1 MNVMQI
7 LFTILIVGLAAV
19 ALLSGNLLMNQFAIQ
34 LHPNS
39 FINGLFKYQIYAV
52 VVALLTLILF
62 RSYQPASVQMIRIGD
77 LSVIAGKEK
86 LLGIDGKSSWL
97 SNGVQLLFFIS
108 LATAI
113 FMFLGV
119 RQANRLDAFEWWFVP
134 YVLLFSLTNS
144 FAEEIIFRYGVIA
157 GMEHAYTAFTIQL
170 VSAILFGLP
179 HYSGSPGGGIGILMS
194 GVLGYIL
201 CKATLE
207 TKGISIAWGIHFVQD
222 VIIFTG
228 LMMMRNSSSTG

>member
-1 MNVMQI
+1 MQMI
-7 LFTILIVGLAAV
+7 YTLIVVGMAAI
-19 ALLSGNLLMNQFAIQ
+19 ALLSGNFVMNQLSIQ

-52 VVALLTLILF
+52 VVALLTLIIF
-62 RSYQPASVQMIRIGD
+62 RWYHPESVQMLRIGD
-77 LSVIAGKEK
+77 LFNIAGKEK
-86 LLGIDGKSSWL
+86 ILGINGKSSWL
-97 SNGVQLLFFIS
+97 SNGLQLLFFIS
-108 LATAI
+108 LATGV
-113 FMFLGV
+113 FMFFGV
-119 RQANRLDAFEWWFVP
+119 REANRLDAFEWWFFP

-157 GMEHAYTAFTIQL
+157 GLENTYSVFTIQL
-170 VSAILFGLP
+170 VSAVLFGLP
-179 HYSGSPGGGIGILMS
+179 HYFGSPGGSIGILMS

-222 VIIFTG
+222 IIIFTG
-228 LMMMRNSSSTG
+228 LMMMRTHASAG

>member
-1 MNVMQI
+1 MQMMYTLLVI
-7 LFTILIVGLAAV
+7 GMATV
-19 ALLSGNLLMNQFAIQ
+19 ALLSGNFVMNQFTIQ

-39 FINGLFKYQIYAV
+39 FINGLVKYQIYAV
-52 VVALLTLILF
+52 VVALLTLVFF
-62 RSYQPASVQMIRIGD
+62 RSYHPESIQMLRIGD
-77 LSVIAGKEK
+77 LSVVAGKEK
-86 LLGIDGKSSWL
+86 VLGINGKSSWL
-97 SNGVQLLFFIS
+97 SNGLQLLFFIS
-108 LATAI
+108 LATGI

-157 GMEHAYTAFTIQL
+157 GLANAYTAFTIQL

-228 LMMMRNSSSTG
+228 LMMMRNHSSAG